1 MTSIALRAGST
12 RLAVAARADVLALAT
27 LATLVAIL
35 SAATWGTWGD
45 IDSDTGYDVQAG
57 ERIADG
63 QIPYRDFLYY
73 YGPLAPALN
82 GLAAFLGGS
91 GFAPAIALGFA
102 IALAT
107 IAATYAVARIV
118 VGPLGA
124 LIAAVITTAVA
135 FIPDD
140 YNYVLPHTGD
150 ATVGTLLLL
159 ALLLVLHSYA
169 KRANSPRALTVGTL
183 LGLLALTKLEPA
195 VAGFVALAG
204 WLLVRRRTGLARR
217 RELVEIGLPAIA
229 IPAIVYGTFL
239 MAVSPGRLFFE
250 NLYPR
255 KFLAGN
261 PLVKGRIPLTAE
273 SFVQLGAKLALYSLG
288 LAALIV
294 AARLLARGGRVRM
307 LLTVAAG
314 GGIVLATAASL
325 ARPEALRHGLQYAY
339 GWIPAGVVLAAAILG
354 SRLWRRHDAP
364 TVRSQVELTGIV
376 MLAVLAGTSYPGFF
390 PHAPY
395 EQIAAYSMPLAA
407 VFLVG
412 LHLRA
417 LPGGRYTSML
427 GALWLAFLAI
437 AGVGLTLEDARLDA
451 VTVRGP
457 GGALAET
464 RNEAALYQGALDR
477 IARETRPGES
487 IFVAP
492 LMPGLY
498 PLSDRRNPTDQ
509 LSALPGSLAT
519 VADEKATIAT
529 LEDAQVRLVITDDRT
544 WHVYGQTSFGESFDR
559 TLASWVESHFERV
572 AVLRSDPWHSFE
584 GNIPPRRLFV
594 WLRRD

>member
-1 MTSIALRAGST
+1 MALRAGSV
-12 RLAVAARADVLALAT
+12 RLALASRADVAALTT
-27 LATLVAIL
+27 LAILVAIL
-35 SAATWGTWGD
+35 SVGTWGTWGD
-45 IDSDTGYDVQAG
+45 LDIDTGYDVQAG
-57 ERIADG
+57 ARIADG
-63 QIPYRDFLYY
+63 QVPYRDFLYY

-124 LIAAVITTAVA
+124 LLAAVITAAVA

-140 YNYVLPHTGD
+140 YSYVLPHTGD
-150 ATVGTLLLL
+150 ATLGSLLLL
-159 ALLLVLHSYA
+159 ALLLVLFRYA
-169 KRANSPRALTVGTL
+169 RAPSLAGGVTVGSL
-183 LGLLALTKLEPA
+183 LGLLALTKPEPA
-195 VAGFVALAG
+195 AAGFVGVGIL
-204 WLLVRRRTGLARR
+204 LLVRHRTAIARR
-217 RELVEIGLPAIA
+217 RELVAVALPALA
-229 IPAIVYGTFL
+229 IPAVVYGTFL
-239 MAVSPGRLFFE
+239 VAAVSAERLLFE

-255 KFLAGN
+255 KFLEGN
-261 PLVKGRIPLTAE
+261 PLVSGRIPLPLE
-273 SFVQLGAKLALYSLG
+273 SFVRLGAKLALYSLG

-294 AARLLARGGRVRM
+294 AARLLARGGRLRT
-307 LLTVAAG
+307 LLQVGAVA
-314 GGIVLATAASL
+314 GIGLAAAASL

-339 GWIPAGVVLAAAILG
+339 GWIPAGVLLATAVLG
-354 SRLWRRHDAP
+354 WRLWRRTDAP
-364 TVRSQVELTGIV
+364 TVQRQVELTGLA
-376 MLAVLAGTSYPGFF
+376 MLAVLACSSYPGFF

-395 EQIAAYSMPLAA
+395 EQIAAYSMPFAA
-407 VFLVG
+407 IFLVG

-417 LPGGRYTSML
+417 VPGGRNAAAL
-427 GALWLAFLAI
+427 GALWLAFLAL
-437 AGVGLTLEDARLDA
+437 AGVGLTLKDARLDS

-464 RNEAALYQGALDR
+464 PNEAALYQGALDW
-477 IARETRPGES
+477 IARETRAGES

-509 LSALPGSLAT
+509 LSTLPGAL
-519 VADEKATIAT
+519 ATIADERT
-529 LEDAQVRLVITDDRT
+529 TIAALEAARVQLVITDDRT
-544 WHVYGQTSFGESFDR
+544 WHVYGHTSFGDSFDR
-559 TLASWVESHFERV
+559 ELAAWVTRHFERV
-572 AVLRSDPWHSFE
+572 AVLNSPPWHSFE
-584 GNIPPRRLFV
+584 GNIPARRLFV